1 MSGRFV
7 ARAAL
12 LSAAFLFLAACAGLP
27 DGRQRIEQ
35 ESARA
40 GFVRLDTGQG
50 AQRLLA
56 LLHDAG
62 KDETLSI
69 YIEGDG
75 AAWPS
80 RWRPPAD
87 PTPDGTLVFDMLLA
101 DPAPKRAYL
110 ARPCQYLDPQVLAD
124 CPPESWTRDRFSDV
138 AVAAMDAAVTALKR
152 ASSASH
158 LRLVGHSGGGVMAM
172 LLAARRED
180 VAQVI
185 TVAAPLRLGAWT
197 ALHGLSPLQG
207 TDPDT
212 LGRRWP
218 SAVHFAGARDD
229 VVPLD
234 IVAGFARRSGG
245 RLMAKPDFDH
255 DCCWSRDWPRLL
267 EEAR

>member
-1 MSGRFV
+1 MPVRTV
-7 ARAAL
+7 AKAAL
-12 LSAAFLFLAACAGLP
+12 LSAAFLLLASCTSLP
-27 DGRQRIEQ
+27 DIRQRLTQ
-35 ESARA
+35 DSARA
-40 GFVRLDTGQG
+40 GFVRLDSGQG
-50 AQRLLA
+50 AQRLLT
-56 LLHDAG
+56 LLQAAG
-62 KDETLSI
+62 TDDTLSI

-110 ARPCQYLDPQVLAD
+110 ARPCQYLDPQDLVD
-124 CPPESWTRDRFSDV
+124 CPPESWTRDRFSDA

-152 ASSASH
+152 ASGVRR

-185 TVAAPLRLGAWT
+185 TVAAPLRLSAWT
-197 ALHGLSPLQG
+197 TRHGLSPLSG
-207 TDPDT
+207 RDPDT
-212 LGRRWP
+212 LERRWP
-218 SAVHFAGARDD
+218 PAVHFAGARDE

-234 IVAGFARRSGG
+234 IVAEFARRSGG
-245 RLMAKPDFDH
+245 RLVAMPDFDH
-255 DCCWSRDWPRLL
+255 HCCWSRDWPRLL